1 MATMIKEK
9 RTEKKKTKDKSTH
22 KSHIKHK
29 LEEDLKLAEK
39 PESTLEDIEC
49 NSKKDTTVSTKYDTE
64 RNPAGEEDSS
74 LDLSTSHDKCIQD
87 QHQSRQKPSGVE
99 IKVDSDTASCTKEI
113 NKQYEKVVKNVNE
126 VNIENVISQIETA
139 KESISSDNSCEIEHQ
154 DAVPSAPIFEEETAT
169 FVSSHNVEPE
179 IVIQEKS
186 KVECMPLE
194 EAVRIFGGKEIT
206 EVRTIGEKEEAIV
219 EAGPIS
225 GPEHPLVDLLSTFRS
240 SLNAVDRSRTTIS
253 KGFIEEEKSR
263 SLLWKVEKRKVY
275 LSEKCPCGNTV
286 SLQATYDHAELLKE
300 KLPAAR
306 MRLEAL
312 SREVQDSYCHH
323 QHTALLAYWQVEELV
338 YETIRSNKGEIR
350 EALSLILQ
358 ALRLSDSTSEAYSSA
373 LQRWAVAL
381 SASLLHGQDLRQ
393 LIFLIQHLFR
403 QTRSVRWAAQV
414 IRVQVTDLCSA
425 ARIIALLELILA
437 RPGLETAVECTE
449 DLEEVWEE
457 VDRRGEGSA
466 VREGRLRERDALALL
481 RTLPL
486 RQLLAKL
493 MLFARS
499 DIRSSQEQ
507 EWGDSSGGHGVI
519 KAACGVRALLHVVRR
534 ATTAHAQY
542 ARLQRALR
550 ALAANAL
557 RALAALHLH
566 SRMHYY
572 QDLHEKVL
580 AELEACFTA
589 GLTLL
594 DAADLHKLPA
604 TLLSGDAARDY
615 CLGLMVGLHD
625 KRPHHIGSL
634 RAELPALDCDTCV
647 RILVQAA
654 LDRTDDRELARIL
667 LDFLCQTAMKP
678 KPAACKNSCELKAR
692 EGLPQLLAVHPYL
705 HTTSFHMLADLNQAE
720 PVDPASVSYLS
731 VEEWRPNSHEVLT
744 VLEDWSQRCP
754 QFIEHLLLQLD
765 YTPYEGLSL
774 ETQLSVGAWL
784 CGHVRAAP
792 VPAEWAW
799 RALARLRTHR
809 SYWRLPLDA
818 PPPHHEPDDL
828 FSITAALL
836 STSWGHSVPLIC
848 SEGARALCRLARA
861 RPQEAARCARLV
873 MRVMRHSPESV
884 ALTPEFTEVFSLLLG
899 AGPSLVSWA
908 LGRGGPSGAELLQQ
922 ELLNEFTSSQYEGGA
937 ITPWLRG
944 LWAPSLSSSARAI
957 LDVALRTTRDWPALD
972 STVAAMLQN
981 ENRREYITDA
991 VRCVREAPL
1000 LCEAVLRGAHAQ
1012 CEARVPLWSR
1022 LLHALAHQRHHAQRT
1037 HVDNALKQIGVTM
1050 SAEDLVIYRVATAAL
1065 SAPWQHPAHLTLWR
1079 LFFHLYLQRL
1089 PSDPQD
1095 STPPIGPLFFS
1106 GIIKSRT
1113 LAQLKK
1119 RLQETITYHHSQAEQ
1134 LKSQINAKVQT
1145 QENPTSSKNS
1155 KTKTTIE
1162 SNMFPA
1168 ISIIDLTGESS
1179 SSETETDT
1187 SDEEKEGIRVKE
1199 EQEIN
1204 KETTGS
1210 TRDTL
1215 HLSNYH
1221 AAAEKLVREYARW
1234 LEEGDKVRAAPH
1246 HADIARF
1253 ISEQSLDAAWRSSLA
1268 GWSGERSPPQRRAPR
1283 KPPPLPLQMA
1293 IDNILKV
1300 NDRSSTRPRV
1310 PDIKPVLDGDNN
1322 LADARVVYGLVD
1334 KYLKDIEALAKEW
1347 ASDVERLCKLDSKV
1361 WELVAAL
1368 RVRRPLP
1375 ACLKKCENNC
1385 KPLTFVIQKDEWV
1398 ISTGAEQGIQE
1409 NRRSASAVLRRVAR
1423 PRPHAARLA
1432 AALHTL
1438 ARSVRSGEAA
1448 ARVAERAARSAAAA
1462 ALCPLADSLL
1472 HSLVSYLAERW
1483 LCGEASRC
1491 VPLVARWGGAGGG
1504 AARLCGAL
1512 VAPRRL
1518 PAAAHAQLYRALLH
1532 APLPPHAA
1540 FSCLSKFEMSSWT
1553 EKVDSTQREEML
1565 DLLIEAAQRWGPNP
1579 DPEYHILLE
1588 LVGVHL
1594 EAVCGAQE
1602 LCGLLASCSRAAA
1615 RAALP
1620 AAACTH
1626 LTNAA
1631 RKLAHHLNSNQLGN
1645 LLRELGVI
1653 WWETRT
1659 AANAESHTYEPYAP
1673 HVAELLS
1680 ILQRAFV
1687 AATRTLGH
1695 DVEKLSWFAW
1705 CALREAWAAW
1715 VQAGDVAPLL
1725 SVVDGSDAYANL
1737 LQRFLDTLRLTI
1749 DDCPGSEEYIL
1760 RYVWEWAVHTYL
1772 GVSTS
1777 RASQES
1783 RVQVSALLGTL
1794 GALDWTRQQW
1804 VHAGCLPLALQVSRS
1819 EDKELTSWCCST
1831 WRGTAAA
1838 SWLRGVTDHQLA
1850 PQLAALLA
1858 LLCSPQLQFSPQTLE
1873 EATHLPWW
1881 RLPEAALD
1889 TAMEQFFVD
1898 HHNPALPYHEVP
1910 QFRLMLGASQL
1921 VAGGAAEAAGACGA
1935 GGAAR
1940 ARRLRGVSQCVRAFS
1955 APALLTHVRAHTAFL
1970 LRTLAEL
1977 APQIENSE
1985 GELEELLSRAIVILC
2000 IEPAAEAALPVWEQ
2014 WVQQSS
2020 GTLRLA
2026 CACAVGSLTTL
2037 DRFCAL
2043 AECVARAH
2051 MAQPDGGGWA
2061 ALRGRWS
2068 ACVWAADVASEAA
2081 AARRAAHAAYALH
2094 THAHTHA
2101 SAAALLALADTLF
2114 TSGDDEPIAAVWVC
2128 VACRVGRGCEAG
2140 RGEAR
2145 SLVSRGAQEP
2155 RRSLLRVVSLQ
2166 QRAAHN
2172 ARIRLLCR
2180 FAQCILNPES
2190 ENLVRAYEATCA
2202 AVLGSNAADVM
2213 AWGKAPSAKLLP
2225 RLALRLFPGK
2235 EVYFKEE
2242 LDMVPEDA

>member
-9 RTEKKKTKDKSTH
+9 RSEKKKTKDKSTH
-22 KSHIKHK
+22 KNLIKHK
-29 LEEDLKLAEK
+29 LEEDVKLAEK
-39 PESTLEDIEC
+39 HESTLEDIEC
-49 NSKKDTTVSTKYDTE
+49 SAQKDTTVNSEYDTE
-64 RNPAGEEDSS
+64 KNLSGEEDSRSTS
-74 LDLSTSHDKCIQD
+74 LDKYIQE
-87 QHQSRQKPSGVE
+87 QNQSRHKQSELE
-99 IKVDSDTASCTKEI
+99 IKEDPDKTSYTKVI
-113 NKQYEKVVKNVNE
+113 DGQYEKVVTNVNE
-126 VNIENVISQIETA
+126 VNIENDISQIEIA
-139 KESISSDNSCEIEHQ
+139 KESINSANSCEIEHQ
-154 DAVPSAPIFEEETAT
+154 DALPSAPIFEEETVT
-169 FVSSHNVEPE
+169 FVTLQNVEPE
-179 IVIQEKS
+179 IVIPELKT

-206 EVRTIGEKEEAIV
+206 EVRTISEKEEAIV
-219 EAGPIS
+219 EAGPVS

-263 SLLWKVEKRKVY
+263 LLLWKVEKRKVY

-286 SLQATYDHAELLKE
+286 SLQATFDHAELLKE

-323 QHTALLAYWQVEELV
+323 QHTALLAYWQIEELV
-338 YETIRSNKGEIR
+338 YETMRSNKGEIR

-403 QTRSVRWAAQV
+403 QTRSVHWAAQV

-457 VDRRGEGSA
+457 VGRHGEGSA

-493 MLFARS
+493 VLFTRS
-499 DIRSSQEQ
+499 DIRSTQEQ
-507 EWGDSSGGHGVI
+507 EWGDTSGGHGVV
-519 KAACGVRALLHVVRR
+519 KAACGVRALVDVLRR
-534 ATTAHAQY
+534 AACAHAQY

-550 ALAANAL
+550 ALAAAAL

-566 SRMHYY
+566 SRVYY
-572 QDLHEKVL
+572 YRDLQENVL

-604 TLLSGDAARDY
+604 TLLSSDAARDY
-615 CLGLMVGLHD
+615 CLGLMLGIHE
-625 KRPHHIGSL
+625 KRPHHISSL

-647 RILVQAA
+647 GILVQAA
-654 LDRTDDRELARIL
+654 LDRTDDHELARML

-692 EGLPQLLAVHPYL
+692 EGLPRLLAVHPYL

-731 VEEWRPNSHEVLT
+731 VEEWRPTAREMLA

-784 CGHVRAAP
+784 CGHVRTRYAGVAP
-792 VPAEWAW
+792 EWAW
-799 RALARLRTHR
+799 CVLRRLRTHR
-809 SYWRLPLDA
+809 TYWRLPLDA
-818 PPPHHEPDDL
+818 PPPDNEPDDL
-828 FSITAALL
+828 FSTTFALL

-848 SEGARALCRLARA
+848 SEGARALKLVARA
-861 RPQEAARCARLV
+861 RAWEAARCARLA
-873 MRVMRHSPESV
+873 MRVLRHSPESI
-884 ALTPEFTEVFSLLLG
+884 ALTPEFTEVFNVLLA
-899 AGPSLVSWA
+899 AGPSLVSRA

-922 ELLNEFTSSQYEGGA
+922 ELLNELNSSQYESGA
-937 ITPWLRG
+937 ISPWLRG
-944 LWAPSLSSSARAI
+944 LWAPFLGSSARAI
-957 LDVALRTTRDWPALD
+957 LDVALRAARDWPALD
-972 STVAAMLQN
+972 STVAVMLQD
-981 ENRREYITDA
+981 ENRNEYISDA
-991 VRCVREAPL
+991 VRCVHVAPL
-1000 LCEAVLRGAHAQ
+1000 LCEAVLRGAHAH
-1012 CEARVPLWSR
+1012 CEARTPLWTR
-1022 LLHALAHQRHHAQRT
+1022 LLHALAHQRQLAQRT

-1050 SAEDLVIYRVATAAL
+1050 SAEDLVIYRVATAVL
-1065 SAPWQHPAHLTLWR
+1065 SAPWQNPAHLTLWR
-1079 LFFHLYLQRL
+1079 LFFHLYLQR
-1089 PSDPQD
+1089 PQSSPQD

-1113 LAQLKK
+1113 LSQVKK
-1119 RLQETITYHHSQAEQ
+1119 RLQETITYHHSQAER
-1134 LKSQINAKVQT
+1134 LKSQINANVQT
-1145 QENPTSSKNS
+1145 HKNPTSSKIS
-1155 KTKTTIE
+1155 TTKTTID

-1168 ISIIDLTGESS
+1168 ISIIDLAGESS
-1179 SSETETDT
+1179 SSETETDEET
-1187 SDEEKEGIRVKE
+1187 SDEEKEGVRVKKE
-1199 EQEIN
+1199 EEIN
-1204 KETTGS
+1204 KKTTGNS
-1210 TRDTL
+1210 RETL
-1215 HLSNYH
+1215 HLLNYH
-1221 AAAEKLVREYARW
+1221 VAAEKLVREYARW
-1234 LEEGDKVRAAPH
+1234 LEEGDKVRAVPH

-1253 ISEQSLDAAWRSSLA
+1253 ISEQGLDAAWKSSLP
-1268 GWSGERSPPQRRAPR
+1268 SCSNESLPTQPRAPR

-1293 IDNILKV
+1293 IDNLLEV

-1310 PDIKPVLDGDNN
+1310 PNIKPVLDGDNN
-1322 LADARVVYGLVD
+1322 LADARVIYSLVD
-1334 KYLKDIEALAKEW
+1334 RYLKDIEALAKEW

-1375 ACLKKCENNC
+1375 PCLKKCENNC

-1409 NRRSASAVLRRVAR
+1409 NRRSALAVLRRVAR

-1438 ARSVRSGEAA
+1438 ARNVRSGEVAE
-1448 ARVAERAARSAAAA
+1448 RVAERAAGGVTASAR
-1462 ALCPLADSLL
+1462 CPLAHSLL

-1491 VPLVARWGGAGGG
+1491 VRLVARWGGRGG
-1504 AARLCGAL
+1504 AALCGVL

-1518 PAAAHAQLYRALLH
+1518 PPAHHPQLYRALLH
-1532 APLPPHAA
+1532 AQLPPHAA
-1540 FSCLSKFEMSSWT
+1540 FSCLSRFEIGSWT
-1553 EKVDSTQREEML
+1553 EKVNSTQREEML
-1565 DLLIEAAQRWGPNP
+1565 DILIEAAQRWGPNP

-1594 EAVCGAQE
+1594 EAVCGQQE
-1602 LCGLLASCSRAAA
+1602 ICGLLVRCSRACACGS
-1615 RAALP
+1615 LP
-1620 AAACTH
+1620 SAVCTH
-1626 LTNAA
+1626 LNNAA
-1631 RKLAHHLNSNQLGN
+1631 RKHAHALNSNQLGN

-1659 AANAESHTYEPYAP
+1659 AAKAESHTYEPYAP
-1673 HVAELLS
+1673 HVAELLG

-1715 VQAGDVAPLL
+1715 VQAGDATPLL
-1725 SVVDGSDAYANL
+1725 SVMDSDAHAHL
-1737 LQRFLDTLRLTI
+1737 LERFLHTLRFTI
-1749 DDCPGSEEYIL
+1749 EDCPGSEEYIL

-1794 GALDWTRQQW
+1794 SALDWPRQQW

-1831 WRGTAAA
+1831 WRGTAATA
-1838 SWLRGVTDHQLA
+1838 WLRGLADQQLA

-1858 LLCSPQLQFSPQTLE
+1858 LLCSPHLQHSQQTLE

-1881 RLPEAALD
+1881 RLPETALD
-1889 TAMEQFFVD
+1889 TAMEQFFID

-1910 QFRLMLGASQL
+1910 QFRVILAASQL
-1921 VAGGAAEAAGACGA
+1921 AGGREARG
-1935 GGAAR
+1935 AR
-1940 ARRLRGVSQCVRAFS
+1940 ARRLRGVAQCVRASS
-1955 APALLTHVRAHTAFL
+1955 APALAAHVRAHTAFL

-1985 GELEELLSRAIVILC
+1985 GEMEELLSRAIVIMC
-2000 IEPAAEAALPVWEQ
+2000 IEPAAEKALPVWEQ
-2014 WVQQSS
+2014 WIQQS
-2020 GTLRLA
+2020 TPRLRLA
-2026 CACAVGSLTTL
+2026 CASAVASLTAL
-2037 DRFCAL
+2037 DYFCAL
-2043 AECVARAH
+2043 ADCVARAH
-2051 MAQPDGGGWA
+2051 IAQPETEGWG
-2061 ALRGRWS
+2061 ALRARWR
-2068 ACVWAADVASEAA
+2068 ACAWDSDVASGAA
-2081 AARRAAHAAYALH
+2081 AARRRAHAAYALLA
-2094 THAHTHA
+2094 HAHA
-2101 SAAALLALADTLF
+2101 PVLRALADTLL
-2114 TSGDDEPIAAVWVC
+2114 TSGDDEPITAVWVC
-2128 VACRVGRGCEAG
+2128 VACRLARESEGESGEAG
-2140 RGEAR
+2140 R
-2145 SLVSRGAQEP
+2145 SLLSSGAVEP
-2155 RRSLLRVVSLQ
+2155 RRSLLHVVSLQ
-2166 QRAAHN
+2166 QRAAPN

-2190 ENLVRAYEATCA
+2190 ESLVRAYEATCA
-2202 AVLGSNAADVM
+2202 AVLGSNDADVM

-2235 EVYFKEE
+2235 EAYFKEE
-2242 LDMVPEDA
+2242 LDMVPEDASCCSK